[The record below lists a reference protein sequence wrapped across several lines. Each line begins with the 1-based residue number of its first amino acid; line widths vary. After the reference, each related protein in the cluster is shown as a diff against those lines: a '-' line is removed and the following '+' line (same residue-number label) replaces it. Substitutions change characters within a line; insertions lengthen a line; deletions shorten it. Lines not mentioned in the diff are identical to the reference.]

1 MFRLVSKNGAVDSF
15 LTGCID
21 EFFPDEQCVS
31 VPCSQDDFLTWSA
44 EQFWFSTV
52 FVKLTAVMSVKKF
65 SANIVSVF
73 CNPPKR
79 LFI

>member
-1 MFRLVSKNGAVDSF
+1 
-15 LTGCID
+15 
-21 EFFPDEQCVS
+21 
-31 VPCSQDDFLTWSA
+31 
-44 EQFWFSTV
+44 
-52 FVKLTAVMSVKKF
+52 LTAVMSVKKF